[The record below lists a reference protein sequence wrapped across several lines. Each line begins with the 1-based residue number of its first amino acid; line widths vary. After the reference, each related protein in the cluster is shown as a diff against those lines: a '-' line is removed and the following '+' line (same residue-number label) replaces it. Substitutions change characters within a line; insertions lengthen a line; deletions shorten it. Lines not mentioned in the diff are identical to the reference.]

1 MPELS
6 VEDDG
11 RLVELVR
18 MYVEERGFS
27 PDGLS
32 LYQKIAP
39 LFPGWTFQSLRKYYL
54 KTLRMGRESL
64 SSEPVLSGQ
73 GQGKPQPH
81 VQTQHMESDES
92 DEPDGE
98 GGDGAQSL
106 QVETGPEEIASKIKD
121 STFTAELAAA
131 PIVEEL
137 EEKAAPIDEE
147 LEEKAAPIGEEV
159 EEKGVPIGEEL
170 EEKAAPIDEEVE
182 EKKTLLVDEAL
193 EFEFNLSALNA
204 IKPSQLSISSK
215 AEPPTSDQPPIPQ
228 IDKQESPQSTPS
240 PQDSDRTN
248 VKKRRTAKKTS
259 QSVDRRTSPGE
270 TGSRENEEGNP
281 NVQHPPMTDR
291 LTPKDDNR
299 NLIAS
304 LPTPRVSQDTCRQ
317 SLECIELL
325 MKLTREPKSVII
337 HALLIHSGAIIPA
350 YQYLTGRP
358 TVGESAWTFE
368 DDMAILRR
376 DEKQMK
382 TILEQRKTLAEITFR
397 YKFLNELCDAPP

>member
-32 LYQKIAP
+32 LYQAIAP

-73 GQGKPQPH
+73 GQGRPQLH
-81 VQTQHMESDES
+81 AQTQHIES
-92 DEPDGE
+92 DEPDGK
-98 GGDGAQSL
+98 GGDGSLSL
-106 QVETGPEEIASKIKD
+106 QVEAGPGEIANKIND
-121 STFTAELAAA
+121 SNFPSESAAA
-131 PIVEEL
+131 PII
-137 EEKAAPIDEE
+137 K
-147 LEEKAAPIGEEV
+147 EV
-159 EEKGVPIGEEL
+159 EEKAVLLGEEL
-170 EEKAAPIDEEVE
+170 EEKAAPMDEEVE
-182 EKKTLLVDEAL
+182 ETKTLLVDEAL
-193 EFEFNLSALNA
+193 ESEFNSSALNA
-204 IKPSQLSISSK
+204 IKPIQPSISSK

-228 IDKQESPQSTPS
+228 IDKQESPQSNPS

-248 VKKRRTAKKTS
+248 VKKRRTAKKTL
-259 QSVDRRTSPGE
+259 QRIDRRTNPGE
-270 TGSRENEEGNP
+270 TGSRGNEEGNP
-281 NVQHPPMTDR
+281 NVQHPPMTVTPSSLPVAEGMGIDKV
-291 LTPKDDNR
+291 TPKEDDR

-304 LPTPRVSQDTCRQ
+304 LPAPRVNQDTCRQ

-325 MKLTREPKSVII
+325 MKLTREPQNVIV

-382 TILEQRKTLAEITFR
+382 TILEQRRTLAEITSR
-397 YKFLNELCDAPP
+397 YKFLNELCEAPPG